1 MYKVMFFLMRRR
13 TPRTTRT
20 DTLFPYTTLFRS
32 AAFTKGRGDA
42 GAWSEDAITEIGVAG
57 RESDDEA
64 TKNPGIARN
73 IMGVLLVH
81 RMVGEDERQIAAA
94 SQTQR
99 RSSEQER
106 VERVDDVG
114 SEAVDQGRTR
124 TGQWQDDGEENGRAT
139 GREGGGRKGRVWGA
153 TVT

>member
-1 MYKVMFFLMRRR
+1 MRISDWSSDVCSSDLEN
-13 TPRTTRT
+13 TAEPRSAAAGESVEI
-20 DTLFPYTTLFRS
+20 DAGGHHFDGHQH

-81 RMVGEDERQIAAA
+81 RMVGEDER
-94 SQTQR
+94 
-99 RSSEQER
+99 SEEHT
-106 VERVDDVG
+106 
-114 SEAVDQGRTR
+114 SELQSLMRISYAVFCLKKKKT
-124 TGQWQDDGEENGRAT
+124 
-139 GREGGGRKGRVWGA
+139 KI
-153 TVT
+153 